1 MQLELLSLSCTCSLD
16 NVQHTLCPLCL
27 ISTFE
32 VLCVLPFMTCACN
45 TLLIFDI
52 DIKFNSSLMS
62 TSLGTS
68 MIQDISTDSVKYL

>member
-1 MQLELLSLSCTCSLD
+1 MCAAVYE
-16 NVQHTLCPLCL
+16 
-27 ISTFE
+27 
-32 VLCVLPFMTCACN
+32 LCVLPFMTCACN